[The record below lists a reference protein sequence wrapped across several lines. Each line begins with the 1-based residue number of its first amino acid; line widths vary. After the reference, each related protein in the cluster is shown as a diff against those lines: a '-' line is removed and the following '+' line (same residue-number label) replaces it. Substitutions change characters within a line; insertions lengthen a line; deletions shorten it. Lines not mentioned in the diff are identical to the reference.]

1 MRVEVEVPA
10 EHQGDI
16 IGDLNRRRG
25 RVLGMDTRGGV
36 GVVQAH
42 APLAE
47 MFGYTGGIR
56 SLSRGRASATM
67 TPSHFEA
74 VPPSVAEA
82 VLTKK

>member
-1 MRVEVEVPA
+1 MRVEVEVPT

-16 IGDLNRRRG
+16 LGDLNRRRA
-25 RVLGMDTRGGV
+25 RVLGMDTRGDI

-47 MFGYTGGIR
+47 LFGYTGGIR

-67 TPSHFEA
+67 TPSHFDP
-74 VPPSVAEA
+74 VPKSVAEE
-82 VLTKK
+82 VLAK